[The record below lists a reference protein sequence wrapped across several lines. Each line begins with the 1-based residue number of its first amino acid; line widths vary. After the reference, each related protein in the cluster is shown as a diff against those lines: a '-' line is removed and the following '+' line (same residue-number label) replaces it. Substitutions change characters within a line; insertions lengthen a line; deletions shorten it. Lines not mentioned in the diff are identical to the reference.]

1 MAHLQTATPSPLAVV
16 TASDD
21 GWLIASGEI
30 DMVSAPKLAAA
41 LDEGDYAGVD
51 LDAVTFM
58 DVSGLRVLLEAARRA
73 ESAGRR
79 FAVARPSPPIRRIL
93 QLTAIDQTLEVI
105 EDQSSAVTSL

>member
-1 MAHLQTATPSPLAVV
+1 MIHLRTATPSPLAVV

-30 DMVSAPKLAAA
+30 DMVTAPKLAAA
-41 LDEGDYAGVD
+41 LEEDDYEGVD

-73 ESAGRR
+73 RAAGRR

-93 QLTAIDQTLEVI
+93 ELTAIDQTLDVI